1 MSWRR
6 NSSARKLSSANC
18 RVLLV
23 SRPFACALERFLAH
37 QSKIKFYG
45 GGTSKTG
52 KDPTSAGM
60 VSHRSGETD
69 FSQPSQSEYASSTSA
84 VSAPPPPPHW
94 TDFSHSTLFH

>member
-23 SRPFACALERFLAH
+23 SRPFACAFERFLAH

-60 VSHRSGETD
+60 AGPPSGGTEFFQTN
-69 FSQPSQSEYASSTSA
+69 QSGYSSFIILSSTPTP
-84 VSAPPPPPHW
+84 VPH
-94 TDFSHSTLFH
+94 LEELLRC